1 VKVGETSLRA
11 EEGVQT
17 FELTAA
23 VALVRM
29 SYCEEGPSDL
39 DLDVSL
45 GGVGWF
51 AGGLIP
57 FPIDCF
63 DLTG

>member
-1 VKVGETSLRA
+1 VKVGETRLRA
-11 EEGVQT
+11 EEGVQM
-17 FELTAA
+17 A
-23 VALVRM
+23 VVLARM
-29 SYCEEGPSDL
+29 SYCEKDRSDL

-63 DLTG
+63 DLIG

>member
-1 VKVGETSLRA
+1 MKVGETSLRA

-17 FELTAA
+17 FELTVA

-29 SYCEEGPSDL
+29 SYCEEDPS

-51 AGGLIP
+51 VGGVTP
-57 FPIDCF
+57 FPIDRL
-63 DLTG
+63 DSIGW

>member
-1 VKVGETSLRA
+1 M
-11 EEGVQT
+11 
-17 FELTAA
+17 A
-23 VALVRM
+23 VVLARM
-29 SYCEEGPSDL
+29 SYCEKDRSDL

-63 DLTG
+63 DLIG

>member
-1 VKVGETSLRA
+1 VHVKVGETSLRA
-11 EEGVQT
+11 EGVQT

-29 SYCEEGPSDL
+29 SYCEEDPS

-45 GGVGWF
+45 GGVG
-51 AGGLIP
+51 
-57 FPIDCF
+57 
-63 DLTG
+63 